1 MTTRTPARG
10 GPRRGPSRLIAG
22 GRAIAD
28 LGGDD
33 DEPGARM
40 ARLFAAIYAVAR
52 RIPRGRITTYGQ
64 LAELAGMPGASR
76 VAGAAMKVSKPGDRL
91 PWQRVVGKRG
101 RYGQIAILDPVGAA
115 IQRQLLEDEG
125 VEVSERGQ
133 IALDRYGWLPG
144 ERRAAS
150 KRGR

>member
-1 MTTRTPARG
+1 MRTPARG
-10 GPRRGPSRLIAG
+10 RARRGPARLIAG
-22 GRAIAD
+22 GRAVAD

-33 DEPGARM
+33 DEPGARR
-40 ARLFAAIYAVAR
+40 ARLHAAIYAVAR

-64 LAELAGMPGASR
+64 LAELAGMAGASR
-76 VAGAAMKVSKPGDRL
+76 VAGAAMKLSKPGDRL

-101 RYGQIAILDPVGAA
+101 RHGQIAILDPVGAA

-125 VEVSERGQ
+125 VEVSARGQ

-144 ERRAAS
+144 ARRAVR
-150 KRGR
+150 KRRR